1 MIRKDIEDCI
11 LVSFVFLGFRGFF
24 CIFGFQRKVQKQVE
38 WQVMNMNSRKT
49 ASLPATTARP
59 FHILSFR
66 TSRITPT
73 QSEATN
79 YCCIPA
85 CFICHNTAKPKKPS
99 ALLWQPQW
107 AGSSPNTFRPKG
119 KNKRWRQSKQQCDS
133 VLYVI
138 FLQIS
143 LQWGKR
149 WLTGPLHFVL
159 HC

>member
-1 MIRKDIEDCI
+1 MIV
-11 LVSFVFLGFRGFF
+11 VSFLLY
-24 CIFGFQRKVQKQVE
+24 FGVSEKSTKTGEMTSYEYELQKG
-38 WQVMNMNSRKT
+38 SI
-49 ASLPATTARP
+49 SLSATTARP

-73 QSEATN
+73 ESEATN

-85 CFICHNTAKPKKPS
+85 CFICHNTAKPNKKTFCVTMATTVGRVIPKHFS
-99 ALLWQPQW
+99 AK
-107 AGSSPNTFRPKG
+107 RK
-119 KNKRWRQSKQQCDS
+119 KNKRWRHNKQQCDS
-133 VLYVI
+133 VLYVF

-149 WLTGPLHFVL
+149 WLTGPLHFIL